1 MIEEDALNIFT
12 DGSCLPSPRRGGVG
26 IHFVTV
32 NEAGDE
38 VIEDLS
44 IPGYRG
50 ETNNRMEL
58 QACITALEESLRKD
72 LPRQIRRVIVSSDS
86 TYVIHNYKS
95 AMFWWPKTKWM
106 RTNGEPVL
114 NADLWRKLVRIIS
127 KLQRLRLRVEF
138 RWVKGHAK
146 DPHNK
151 AADKLAKRSAK
162 NALNPPIAVVKVR
175 RKKTQKSLEQGS
187 VRMHGQR
194 ILIRVI
200 TDEYLKI
207 QKINRYRYEVM
218 SPKSKYFGNV
228 DIVLSQL
235 LLSAGHTYEV
245 TFNKNQNNPRI
256 VRLIAEVRPTPKD
269 ISESQ
274 S

>member
-1 MIEEDALNIFT
+1 MIQEDALNIFT

-32 NEAGDE
+32 NEVGDE
-38 VIEDLS
+38 VIENLS
-44 IPGYRG
+44 VPGYRG

-58 QACITALEESLRKD
+58 QACITSLEASLHRD
-72 LPRQIRRVIVSSDS
+72 LPSKIRRVIISSDS
-86 TYVIHNYKS
+86 TYVIIHYKS
-95 AMFWWPKTKWM
+95 AMFRWPHTKWM

-114 NADLWRKLVRIIS
+114 NADLWKKLVRLIL

-138 RWVKGHAK
+138 HWVKGHAK

-151 AADKLAKRSAK
+151 AADKLAKQSAK
-162 NALNPPIAVVKVR
+162 NASNPPMAVVKVR

-187 VRMHGQR
+187 VKMHGQR

-207 QKINRYRYEVM
+207 QKINRYRYEVI
-218 SPKSKYFGNV
+218 SPTSKYFGNV
-228 DIVLSQL
+228 DIALSGL

-256 VRLIAEVRPTPKD
+256 TRLIAEVRPTSK
-269 ISESQ
+269 ENL
-274 S
+274 